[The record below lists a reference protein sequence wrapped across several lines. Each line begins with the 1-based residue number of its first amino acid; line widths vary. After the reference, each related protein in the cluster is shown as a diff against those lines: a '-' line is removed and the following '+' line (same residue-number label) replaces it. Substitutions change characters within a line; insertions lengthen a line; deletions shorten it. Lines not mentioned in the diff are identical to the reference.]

1 MNEEKITN
9 KKIDNILIPLGTDE
23 RVQLAL
29 GIYADGKRQ
38 LSGPTAGESIPE
50 ELPGFTEDARKSLVL
65 QQERLKKLGL
75 QMESKEDWLVPTQR
89 EKRTQEHF
97 QLIEDGKCLIGHL
110 QNRMKI
116 RTSFIRDMKGEIG
129 TFQENPLVDFEIL
142 KTPEEDLRVVAE
154 TRLEQMQEEVFG
166 CSCEYWDERRW
177 AAEKLGVGFY
187 LGCFTAVSLV
197 HLGSF
202 VTFILSIFL
211 GKLHSST
218 VFSTAFCLWIISIFG
233 VLFLGAY
240 CLGMFPSYKR
250 RRASAKVVQHIRQA
264 IPDFC
269 RGAFVSMAV
278 NRIKALLFADT
289 FHQVG
294 EFVNG
299 DVSGFLRTHCYAVNY
314 ESQNFWFLS
323 FWQDADSQHIEVLSE
338 ALVSEDLG
346 TRVGRSKKYIKVLFA
361 KPMNGIMTHDWYV
374 EKVEVVNRNGK

>member
-29 GIYADGKRQ
+29 GIYADGKRK
-38 LSGPTAGESIPE
+38 LLGSTAEESIPE
-50 ELPGFTEDARKSLVL
+50 ELPGFTGEMHKALVL
-65 QQERLKKLGL
+65 QGERLKKLEL
-75 QMESKEDWLVPTQR
+75 RVESKEAWLVSGQ
-89 EKRTQEHF
+89 KKKHKQADF
-97 QLIEDGKCLIGHL
+97 QWIQDGKCSVGHL
-110 QNRMKI
+110 QNWMKI
-116 RTSFIRDMKGEIG
+116 HTFYERAKKGRVGSFEEK
-129 TFQENPLVDFEIL
+129 LWVSYEIL
-142 KTPEEDLRVVAE
+142 KTSEEELRIVSESRPENAE
-154 TRLEQMQEEVFG
+154 NNDVR
-166 CSCEYWDERRW
+166 CEYWDERKW
-177 AAEKLGVGFY
+177 TIEKIAVGYCLFIMGGVILGN
-187 LGCFTAVSLV
+187 
-197 HLGSF
+197 LGSF
-202 VTFILSIFL
+202 VAFLLGTFTNLIDNHMVGATGFFFWFVTL
-211 GKLHSST
+211 
-218 VFSTAFCLWIISIFG
+218 FG
-233 VLFLGAY
+233 VIYWTMY
-240 CLGMFPSYKR
+240 CHNIYPSYKR

-346 TRVGRSKKYIKVLFA
+346 TRVGRRKEYIKVLFV
-361 KPMNGIMTHDWYV
+361 KPVNGIMTHDWYV